1 MEIPK
6 IIVNRALRND
16 SASVHTELMCILQ
29 KLDNVAIEDFFNEQ
43 EDDAIW
49 TVNNEIRSLISK
61 NIDSAQINDSEALN
75 SISQI
80 IATTAQYLWKGI
92 LETDIKAILI
102 FLNLN
107 AYLRINIDNYL
118 ITNNL
123 YKNNIESLAKK
134 ITQTLKEFNFLAEVL
149 ADAPL
154 WEKEIFDDFQNGFSE
169 GNISKTYRFIAC
181 VERNGTGFY
190 LNFFTENLILLLHK
204 IHFQS
209 FMNALSHLQN
219 PIECTCYLQL
229 FNKEALLKIANE
241 ANLTNKWLNFE
252 LIRQITEKENLQT
265 IDSEVIIVKNIL
277 ERIGRNDFNF
287 LRQTAVYFR
296 GNRLVN
302 AALGALLSS
311 YENTKIEAIT
321 TDFSVNQHHSN
332 AKARNEFLRYFER
345 FTTAEQFTFLL
356 ERIFEK
362 WKYCVED
369 ILAENKFQNAILF
382 TDFSS
387 YIIKYHTLKTN
398 NEELLSLIKNLMDK
412 IENLDSEW
420 FSSSC
425 NQLTKFH
432 IYHSELH
439 LLTFV
444 YKNKNLNDIETA
456 NKYNKLISNNIQFY
470 ATPQPT
476 QEFISKKEKK
486 IWENSPFFNI

>member
-80 IATTAQYLWKGI
+80 IATTAQYLRKGI
-92 LETDIKAILI
+92 LETDIKAVLI

-107 AYLRINIDNYL
+107 AYLRINTGNYL
-118 ITNNL
+118 IIKNL
-123 YKNNIESLAKK
+123 HKNNIKLLAEK
-134 ITQTLKEFNFLAEVL
+134 ITQTLKEFNFSAEVL

-154 WEKEIFDDFQNGFSE
+154 WEREVFDDFQNGFSE
-169 GNISKTYRFIAC
+169 SNISKAYRFITC
-181 VERNGTGFY
+181 VERTGFCP
-190 LNFFTENLILLLHK
+190 NFFTENLILFLHK

-209 FMNALSHLQN
+209 FVNTLSLLQN
-219 PIECTCYLQL
+219 PIECTYYLQL
-229 FNKEALLKIANE
+229 FNKETLLKIANE
-241 ANLTNKWLNFE
+241 SNLTNKWLNFE
-252 LIRQITEKENLQT
+252 LIRQIIEKESIQI

-287 LRQTAVYFR
+287 LRQIAVYFR
-296 GNRLVN
+296 RNRLVN
-302 AALGALLSS
+302 AALGTLLSS
-311 YENTKIEAIT
+311 YENAKIEAIT
-321 TDFSVNQHHSN
+321 TDFSVNQHNSN
-332 AKARNEFLRYFER
+332 TKARNEFLCYFER
-345 FTTAEQFTFLL
+345 FATAEQFTFLL

-362 WKYCVED
+362 WKHCVED
-369 ILAENKFQNAILF
+369 ILAENKFQNTILF
-382 TDFSS
+382 TNFSS
-387 YIIKYHTLKTN
+387 YIIKYHTLKTK
-398 NEELLSLIKNLMDK
+398 NEELLSLMKSLMNK

-425 NQLTKFH
+425 NQLTKFY

-456 NKYNKLISNNIQFY
+456 NKYNKLISNNIQLLRYTSTDTKIYF
-470 ATPQPT
+470 Q
-476 QEFISKKEKK
+476 KGKENMGK
-486 IWENSPFFNI
+486 

>member
-1 MEIPK
+1 MEIPE
-6 IIVNRALRND
+6 IIVNQALRYD
-16 SASVHTELMCILQ
+16 STSVHTELVYILQ
-29 KLDNVAIEDFFNEQ
+29 KLDNVAIKYFINKQ
-43 EDDAIW
+43 ENDTIW

-61 NIDSAQINDSEALN
+61 NINSIQLNDNEIIN

-80 IATTAQYLWKGI
+80 IVTTAQYFRKGI

-123 YKNNIESLAKK
+123 HKNNIESLAKK
-134 ITQTLKEFNFLAEVL
+134 ITQTLKEFNFSVEILAE
-149 ADAPL
+149 APL

-169 GNISKTYRFIAC
+169 DNISKTYRFITC
-181 VERNGTGFY
+181 VEHSGTGFY
-190 LNFFTENLILLLHK
+190 LNFFTENLILFLHK
-204 IHFQS
+204 IHFKS
-209 FMNALSHLQN
+209 FVNTLSLLQN

-229 FNKEALLKIANE
+229 FNKEILLKIANE
-241 ANLTNKWLNFE
+241 PNLTNKWLNFE
-252 LIRQITEKENLQT
+252 FIRQITEKENLQI
-265 IDSEVIIVKNIL
+265 IDSEVISVKNIL

-311 YENTKIEAIT
+311 CENTKIEAIT

-345 FTTAEQFTFLL
+345 FATAEQFTFLL

-362 WKYCVED
+362 WKHCVKD
-369 ILAENKFQNAILF
+369 ILAENKFQNEILF

-387 YIIKYHTLKTN
+387 YIIKHHTLKTN
-398 NEELLSLIKNLMDK
+398 NEELLSLMKSLMDK
-412 IENLDSEW
+412 IENLDLEW

-432 IYHSELH
+432 IYHSQLH

-456 NKYNKLISNNIQFY
+456 NKYNKLISNNIQLLRYTSTDTRIHF
-470 ATPQPT
+470 Q
-476 QEFISKKEKK
+476 KGKENMEK
-486 IWENSPFFNI
+486 